1 MPFGYNFKR
10 VLRILGVAGFIERVL
25 ALKISDI
32 DDSNVN
38 LWQSL
43 ILKGI
48 FFVILLNRG
57 GVFGV
62 LSKIFDVFFGGCL
75 GGNWD
80 VVSFFTV
87 SKRGNEEKT
96 I

>member
-1 MPFGYNFKR
+1 VFYAKVSFSYNFKR

-38 LWQSL
+38 LWQSF

-57 GVFGV
+57 CFWRV
-62 LSKIFDVFFGGCL
+62 KQNIRCFFGGCL
-75 GGNWD
+75 GG
-80 VVSFFTV
+80 
-87 SKRGNEEKT
+87 
-96 I
+96 